1 MPVKY
6 DTELYKL
13 KAELC
18 KTFSDPKR
26 LMIISELRVGEKSVG
41 DLIQA
46 LQSPQSVVSRH
57 LAILRHRG
65 IVKARRE
72 GVSIFYSLTDAKIV
86 DACDIVH
93 EVLLNQIA
101 ENREIA
107 DKFTKL
113 TPGMKG
119 ER

>member
-1 MPVKY
+1 MPEKY
-6 DTELYKL
+6 DLELYKL

-26 LMIISELRVGEKSVG
+26 LMIISELRGGEKSVG
-41 DLIQA
+41 ELVEI
-46 LQSPQSVVSRH
+46 LQSPQAVVSRH

-72 GVSIFYSLTDAKIV
+72 GVSIYYSLTSPRIV

-93 EVLLNQIA
+93 EVLLEQVA
-101 ENREIA
+101 RNREMA
-107 DKFTKL
+107 DKLKV
-113 TPGMKG
+113 
-119 ER
+119 